1 LVRGRKSGN
10 AGFVNG
16 RAPICHAPVHKV
28 APRWLCNSIDAQIF
42 PWYPKLSR
50 IGLTPGGGARAA
62 LPPPGRGPGQVG
74 LGVGSSG
81 GFLSN
86 YTSRLDAKGRVSIP
100 APFRAVLARDGFE
113 GLYVHPSLDVE
124 AVDCGGHAL
133 LREINELLRPL
144 SPYSE
149 ERDLFSTA
157 LIGTSEILKID
168 SEGRVTL
175 SESVKAYAGIAAEVA
190 FVGHDFKFQ
199 IWEPGRFRVH
209 LAEARS
215 RLHDFRKQ
223 LSARHVAPDSPPPRP
238 PGARE

>member
-1 LVRGRKSGN
+1 
-10 AGFVNG
+10 
-16 RAPICHAPVHKV
+16 
-28 APRWLCNSIDAQIF
+28 
-42 PWYPKLSR
+42 
-50 IGLTPGGGARAA
+50 
-62 LPPPGRGPGQVG
+62 
-74 LGVGSSG
+74 LGVDGSG

-86 YTSRLDAKGRVSIP
+86 YTSRLDVKGRVSIP
-100 APFRAVLARDGFE
+100 APFRAVLVRDGFE

-133 LREINELLRPL
+133 LREIHELLRPL

-175 SESVKAYAGIAAEVA
+175 SESVKAYAGIRAEVT

-238 PGARE
+238 HGARE

>member
-1 LVRGRKSGN
+1 M
-10 AGFVNG
+10 
-16 RAPICHAPVHKV
+16 
-28 APRWLCNSIDAQIF
+28 
-42 PWYPKLSR
+42 
-50 IGLTPGGGARAA
+50 
-62 LPPPGRGPGQVG
+62 PPGRGAAQVG
-74 LGVGSSG
+74 LGVDGSG

-133 LREINELLRPL
+133 LREIHELLRPL

-168 SEGRVTL
+168 SEGRVNL
-175 SESVKAYAGIAAEVA
+175 SESVKAYAGIAAEVT

-238 PGARE
+238 HGARE

>member
-1 LVRGRKSGN
+1 L
-10 AGFVNG
+10 
-16 RAPICHAPVHKV
+16 
-28 APRWLCNSIDAQIF
+28 
-42 PWYPKLSR
+42 
-50 IGLTPGGGARAA
+50 
-62 LPPPGRGPGQVG
+62 G
-74 LGVGSSG
+74 LGVDGSG
-81 GFLSN
+81 GYLSN

-100 APFRAVLARDGFE
+100 APFRAVLARDGFD

-133 LREINELLRPL
+133 LHEIHELLRPL

-168 SEGRVTL
+168 SEGRVNL
-175 SESVKAYAGIAAEVA
+175 SESVKAYAGIAAEVT

-199 IWEPGRFRVH
+199 IWEPGRFLAY

-215 RLHDFRKQ
+215 QLRDFRKQ
-223 LSARHVAPDSPPPRP
+223 LSSRHVAPDTPPPRQH
-238 PGARE
+238 GARE

>member
-1 LVRGRKSGN
+1 MAQSG
-10 AGFVNG
+10 A
-16 RAPICHAPVHKV
+16 
-28 APRWLCNSIDAQIF
+28 S
-42 PWYPKLSR
+42 
-50 IGLTPGGGARAA
+50 
-62 LPPPGRGPGQVG
+62 PPGRGLAQVG
-74 LGVGSSG
+74 LGVDGSG

-133 LREINELLRPL
+133 LREIHGLLRPL

-168 SEGRVTL
+168 SEGRVNL
-175 SESVKAYAGIAAEVA
+175 NESVKAYAGISAEVT

-223 LSARHVAPDSPPPRP
+223 LSARHVAPESPPPRP
-238 PGARE
+238 HGARE